1 MPKRIKTIILL
12 AGLLFL
18 LSECSTVRIP
28 AHYRYTAHQLKREI
42 TGSWINIKLKPVVP
56 EVQEKEL
63 SGELIA
69 IQSDTMYIITAQG
82 LKDVRVS
89 DIAEAVLY
97 MYMNQ
102 PGMYASVTGL
112 LYLPDIIA
120 ALVIGTPGFLLL
132 GIPWVVTGG
141 IVTIAEGSNHTNI
154 LNYPDFCKLGELKK
168 FARFPQGMPTD
179 IDKTRIHLVKRD

>member
-1 MPKRIKTIILL
+1 MPKRIKIILL
-12 AGLLFL
+12 FAGLML
-18 LSECSTVRIP
+18 LLPECSTLMIP
-28 AHYRYTAHQLKREI
+28 ANYRYTAHQLKRGI
-42 TGSWINIKLKPVVP
+42 TGSWIHIKMNLRADTT
-56 EVQEKEL
+56 QETEF

-69 IQSDTMYIITAQG
+69 IQSDTMYIVTPDG
-82 LKDVRVS
+82 LKEVRVS
-89 DIAEAVLY
+89 GIAEAVLY

-154 LNYPDFCKLGELKK
+154 LTYPHFCTLGELNK
-168 FARFPQGMPTD
+168 FARFPKGMPQA
-179 IDKTRIHLVKRD
+179 IDKTRIHLLKGD